1 MLDTTSCSNGSLV
14 FSGLP
19 PREIAATRNDHS
31 GFADRMGAE
40 HPPAKSRPPG
50 DCVAPQTGGLRAEKT
65 RVQLPRRLLVSF
77 EHMQHRESFGVTTAK
92 WPPCPS
98 RCRRAR
104 RVRALCQSGFRL
116 SRRSRRLPGSFETI
130 DPITALPMASTPYR
144 LRAEPPQ
151 PRRTRAPRDGQNNG
165 QVSSKVYSSSFH
177 SDCPRCQGCSAPAAG
192 RTSYIM
198 SQEPRTGG
206 PRETTP

>member
-1 MLDTTSCSNGSLV
+1 
-14 FSGLP
+14 
-19 PREIAATRNDHS
+19 
-31 GFADRMGAE
+31 MGAE

-165 QVSSKVYSSSFH
+165 QPGVF
-177 SDCPRCQGCSAPAAG
+177 
-192 RTSYIM
+192 
-198 SQEPRTGG
+198 RTGCREDELYNVAG
-206 PRETTP
+206 TAHWRLLRDDAIAHAFGHELGVNKVMSYFTSPRFIKKGI